1 MSEAQDKLLQG
12 EMNMTLNMTMMTSAR
27 DAVGKCL
34 ATLGGEYDNMLVLT
48 ADVDTSSRIQAF
60 KEKYPDRCYNVGIA
74 EQNLMS
80 VSAGLAHEGFRPLAF
95 AFAPF
100 ASMRCYEQVRTDIC
114 YSKLPVV
121 IIGNGAGYSNG
132 ASGCTHCALEDSA
145 LMVAC
150 NNMTVLEPGDP
161 FQIAKLLEA
170 AMELNAPVYIRLGRE
185 ATSSLYP
192 EDTKYEIGKA
202 LIPREGDDGAFIC
215 TGIMVHFAMEAA
227 KRIHDELGKEI
238 RVVDMFTIKPL
249 DKQAVIDAAK
259 TGGAGPQPAR
269 RSRPAGRLVHR
280 RGRHRLQAGQP
291 RLPGLLRPDREP
303 RIPLRP
309 QRHGRRR
316 PVRGNEGHV
325 LSTFL
330 PFPVQTPGEISRRLS
345 NK

>member
-12 EMNMTLNMTMMTSAR
+12 EMNMTLNMAMMTSAR

-145 LMVAC
+145 LMVVC

-259 TGGAGPQPAR
+259 TGRHNLLGGLGQLVGSCIAEAGIACKLVSRGCPDYFVPIANPEFLYAR
-269 RSRPAGRLVHR
+269 NGMDAD
-280 RGRHRLQAGQP
+280 
-291 RLPGLLRPDREP
+291 GLYEAMKAM
-303 RIPLRP
+303 
-309 QRHGRRR
+309 
-316 PVRGNEGHV
+316 
-325 LSTFL
+325 F
-330 PFPVQTPGEISRRLS
+330 
-345 NK
+345 

>member
-1 MSEAQDKLLQG
+1 MSEAQGKLLQG

-161 FQIAKLLEA
+161 FQIAKLLET

-249 DKQAVIDAAK
+249 DKQAVID
-259 TGGAGPQPAR
+259 
-269 RSRPAGRLVHR
+269 
-280 RGRHRLQAGQP
+280 
-291 RLPGLLRPDREP
+291 
-303 RIPLRP
+303 
-309 QRHGRRR
+309 
-316 PVRGNEGHV
+316 
-325 LSTFL
+325 LSL
-330 PFPVQTPGEISRRLS
+330 IHI
-345 NK
+345 

>member
-1 MSEAQDKLLQG
+1 MSDAQDKLLQG
-12 EMNMTLNMTMMTSAR
+12 EMNMTLNMTFMTSAR

-34 ATLGGEYDNMLVLT
+34 AELGDKHDDMLVLT

-132 ASGCTHCALEDSA
+132 ASGCTHCGLEDSA

-150 NNMTVLEPGDP
+150 DNMTVLEPGDP

-170 AMELNAPVYIRLGRE
+170 AMDLNAPS
-185 ATSSLYP
+185 TSASAV
-192 EDTKYEIGKA
+192 KRRA
-202 LIPREGDDGAFIC
+202 RSIPR
-215 TGIMVHFAMEAA
+215 TRNM
-227 KRIHDELGKEI
+227 RS
-238 RVVDMFTIKPL
+238 
-249 DKQAVIDAAK
+249 
-259 TGGAGPQPAR
+259 AR
-269 RSRPAGRLVHR
+269 R
-280 RGRHRLQAGQP
+280 
-291 RLPGLLRPDREP
+291 
-303 RIPLRP
+303 
-309 QRHGRRR
+309 
-316 PVRGNEGHV
+316 
-325 LSTFL
+325 
-330 PFPVQTPGEISRRLS
+330 
-345 NK
+345 

>member
-1 MSEAQDKLLQG
+1 MSEAQGKLLQG
-12 EMNMTLNMTMMTSAR
+12 EMNMTLNMTIMTSAR

-170 AMELNAPVYIRLGRE
+170 AMDLNAPVYIRLGRE

-238 RVVDMFTIKPL
+238 RVVAAQDHNLLGGLGQLVGSCIAEAGIACKLVSRGCPDYFVPIANPEFLYARNGMDADGLYEAMKAMF
-249 DKQAVIDAAK
+249 
-259 TGGAGPQPAR
+259 
-269 RSRPAGRLVHR
+269 
-280 RGRHRLQAGQP
+280 
-291 RLPGLLRPDREP
+291 
-303 RIPLRP
+303 
-309 QRHGRRR
+309 
-316 PVRGNEGHV
+316 
-325 LSTFL
+325 
-330 PFPVQTPGEISRRLS
+330 
-345 NK
+345 

>member
-161 FQIAKLLEA
+161 FQIAKLLET

-202 LIPREGDDGAFIC
+202 LIPREGNDGAFIC

-259 TGGAGPQPAR
+259 TGRVVAAQDHNLLGGLGQLVGSCIAEAGIACKLVSRGCPDYFVPIANPEFLYAR
-269 RSRPAGRLVHR
+269 NGMDAD
-280 RGRHRLQAGQP
+280 
-291 RLPGLLRPDREP
+291 GLYEAMKAM
-303 RIPLRP
+303 
-309 QRHGRRR
+309 
-316 PVRGNEGHV
+316 
-325 LSTFL
+325 F
-330 PFPVQTPGEISRRLS
+330 
-345 NK
+345 

>member
-1 MSEAQDKLLQG
+1 MSEAQGKLLQG
-12 EMNMTLNMTMMTSAR
+12 EMNMTLNMTIMTSAR

-249 DKQAVIDAAK
+249 DKQAVIDAAR
-259 TGGAGPQPAR
+259 PAASSR
-269 RSRPAGRLVHR
+269 RRTTTCSAVSASWSARVSQRRALPANWSAAAARTTSSRSRTPNSSTPAT
-280 RGRHRLQAGQP
+280 AW
-291 RLPGLLRPDREP
+291 
-303 RIPLRP
+303 
-309 QRHGRRR
+309 
-316 PVRGNEGHV
+316 
-325 LSTFL
+325 
-330 PFPVQTPGEISRRLS
+330 TPTVCTRQ
-345 NK
+345 

>member
-150 NNMTVLEPGDP
+150 NNMTVLE
-161 FQIAKLLEA
+161 
-170 AMELNAPVYIRLGRE
+170 R
-185 ATSSLYP
+185 AT
-192 EDTKYEIGKA
+192 
-202 LIPREGDDGAFIC
+202 
-215 TGIMVHFAMEAA
+215 
-227 KRIHDELGKEI
+227 
-238 RVVDMFTIKPL
+238 
-249 DKQAVIDAAK
+249 
-259 TGGAGPQPAR
+259 
-269 RSRPAGRLVHR
+269 RSRS
-280 RGRHRLQAGQP
+280 QSCW
-291 RLPGLLRPDREP
+291 
-303 RIPLRP
+303 
-309 QRHGRRR
+309 RRR
-316 PVRGNEGHV
+316 W
-325 LSTFL
+325 S
-330 PFPVQTPGEISRRLS
+330 
-345 NK
+345 

>member
-1 MSEAQDKLLQG
+1 MSEAQGKLLQG
-12 EMNMTLNMTMMTSAR
+12 EMNMTLNMTIMTSAR

-259 TGGAGPQPAR
+259 TGRVVAAQDHNLLGGLGQ
-269 RSRPAGRLVHR
+269 LVGIH
-280 RGRHRLQAGQP
+280 LA
-291 RLPGLLRPDREP
+291 
-303 RIPLRP
+303 
-309 QRHGRRR
+309 
-316 PVRGNEGHV
+316 
-325 LSTFL
+325 
-330 PFPVQTPGEISRRLS
+330 QTLVTLDLIIVISSDFRQ
-345 NK
+345 NGV

>member
-1 MSEAQDKLLQG
+1 MSEAQGKLLQG
-12 EMNMTLNMTMMTSAR
+12 EMNMTLNMAMMTSAR

-215 TGIMVHFAMEAA
+215 TGIMVHFAME
-227 KRIHDELGKEI
+227 
-238 RVVDMFTIKPL
+238 
-249 DKQAVIDAAK
+249 DACDC
-259 TGGAGPQPAR
+259 P
-269 RSRPAGRLVHR
+269 
-280 RGRHRLQAGQP
+280 
-291 RLPGLLRPDREP
+291 
-303 RIPLRP
+303 
-309 QRHGRRR
+309 
-316 PVRGNEGHV
+316 
-325 LSTFL
+325 
-330 PFPVQTPGEISRRLS
+330 
-345 NK
+345 

>member
-12 EMNMTLNMTMMTSAR
+12 EMNMTLNMAMMTSAR

-238 RVVDMFTIKPL
+238 RVVDMFTTKPL
-249 DKQAVIDAAK
+249 D
-259 TGGAGPQPAR
+259 
-269 RSRPAGRLVHR
+269 
-280 RGRHRLQAGQP
+280 
-291 RLPGLLRPDREP
+291 
-303 RIPLRP
+303 
-309 QRHGRRR
+309 
-316 PVRGNEGHV
+316 
-325 LSTFL
+325 
-330 PFPVQTPGEISRRLS
+330 RLS
-345 NK
+345 GYPDNRSNPED